1 MYKDRLISD
10 CQFVD
15 NDSRLNFYKADSPV
29 HSWYTSCPNPADEES
44 GPILSNTA
52 SIDIENDGIR
62 QAFEVGMPYY
72 GIHTYKVFVDRQS
85 TAKCQISYFAL
96 VRTFRSKF
104 SLFGSKN
111 GSHSTLLRTFWGL
124 PPCSVPNFEAQDE
137 IFEQTPAPAPEV
149 VPLIRFS
156 AFDQAMLTQ
165 KCT

>member
-15 NDSRLNFYKADSPV
+15 NDSRLNFYKTGSPV

-52 SIDIENDGIR
+52 SIDIENDGVR

-96 VRTFRSKF
+96 GTCIS
-104 SLFGSKN
+104 
-111 GSHSTLLRTFWGL
+111 
-124 PPCSVPNFEAQDE
+124 E
-137 IFEQTPAPAPEV
+137 
-149 VPLIRFS
+149 
-156 AFDQAMLTQ
+156 
-165 KCT
+165 